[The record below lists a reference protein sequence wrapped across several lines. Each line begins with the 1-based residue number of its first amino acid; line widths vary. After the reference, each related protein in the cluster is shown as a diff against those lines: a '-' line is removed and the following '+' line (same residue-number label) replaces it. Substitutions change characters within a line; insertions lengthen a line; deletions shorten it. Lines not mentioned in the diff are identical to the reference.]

1 MLLLKLTLIP
11 ASILL
16 ASLAARRFGHN
27 VSGVVS
33 GLPLI
38 AAPIIGLLLLD
49 QPNDRVTG
57 IADATL
63 ASVPATFVFIV
74 TYAWLAR
81 AGLRWWSCLGLAV
94 AAFFASGALL
104 VGLGGPPTRPITST
118 PASIPPMLST
128 PPSTPLLM
136 PLLTL
141 ACPLLSLA
149 LMPRAVLVA
158 PGGVRVPRSEI
169 ALRTMCALTVGALI
183 LLSAGRVPAALSGLL
198 LAWPVTGSVLPSFT
212 LPIHGR
218 DATVNLL
225 RGFATGLIGFV
236 VFFNVLLL
244 ALRGGLDALTSFIA
258 SLAAAAF
265 AGWLL
270 HRWRRRRD
278 MRASAQGAES
288 L

>member
-38 AAPIIGLLLLD
+38 ASPIIGLLLLD
-49 QPNDRVTG
+49 QPNEMVTG

-104 VGLGGPPTRPITST
+104 ASVAGPPMQQTT
-118 PASIPPMLST
+118 L
-128 PPSTPLLM
+128 PPSAAPGLSLT

-141 ACPLLSLA
+141 LCPVLSLA
-149 LMPRAVLVA
+149 LMPRAVPVA

-169 ALRTMCALTVGALI
+169 ALRMVCALTVGAVI

-236 VFFNVLLL
+236 VFFNVLPL
-244 ALRGGLDALTSFIA
+244 ALRGGLDALTSFVA

-278 MRASAQGAES
+278 ISAPRPPHPKAS
-288 L
+288 

>member
-38 AAPIIGLLLLD
+38 ASPIIGLLLIE
-49 QPNDRVTG
+49 QPNDTVTG

-63 ASVPATFVFIV
+63 TSVPATFVFIV

-104 VGLGGPPTRPITST
+104 LAIGGLPMQPPTSPSSSAQPPT
-118 PASIPPMLST
+118 PASLS
-128 PPSTPLLM
+128 M
-136 PLLTL
+136 PLLTPL
-141 ACPLLSLA
+141 LTLLCPVLSLA
-149 LMPRAVLVA
+149 LMPRAVPVA

-169 ALRTMCALTVGALI
+169 ALRMVCALTVGALI

-236 VFFNVLLL
+236 VFFNVLPL
-244 ALRGGLDALTSFIA
+244 ALRGGLDALTSFVA
-258 SLAAAAF
+258 SLAAAAC

-278 MRASAQGAES
+278 RRAPMSAR
-288 L
+288 